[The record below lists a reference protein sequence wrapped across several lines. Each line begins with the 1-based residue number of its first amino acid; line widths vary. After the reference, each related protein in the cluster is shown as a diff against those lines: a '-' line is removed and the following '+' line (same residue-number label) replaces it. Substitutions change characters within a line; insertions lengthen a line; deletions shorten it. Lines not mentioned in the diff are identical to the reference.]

1 MLPSLKRKPQALVN
15 LTYREALFPSDVWC
29 RTFEALLEALDSG
42 MACRTMVGLL
52 ALAHDHGC
60 EGALGQALGKTLGKG
75 VLPDLKALQRRFAL
89 QHTPSVP
96 EVSVNLPRAS
106 HYDALITGQGGAA

>member
-1 MLPSLKRKPQALVN
+1 M
-15 LTYREALFPSDVWC
+15 DVLQSIPW
-29 RTFEALLEALDSG
+29 RQGARRPLGAGRLS
-42 MACRTMVGLL
+42 
-52 ALAHDHGC
+52 GC